1 MSRAYLN
8 RTELW
13 EKAQINSNSL
23 KFVKYETRNIVPR
36 YPYTPKRGVHED
48 TINWPP
54 KGIHLKLHFK
64 ASKADVT
71 INYELFDNVP
81 FLSKWVTVKANQ
93 NTKFQIE
100 AIEKISLN
108 WQWSQQ
114 GYGWLQIVP
123 DQPHGTKV
131 QWIREVLD
139 VTQFLL

>member
-1 MSRAYLN
+1 ML
-8 RTELW
+8 
-13 EKAQINSNSL
+13 QIKL
-23 KFVKYETRNIVPR
+23 EILFL
-36 YPYTPKRGVHED
+36 KRGVHEN

-64 ASKADVT
+64 ASKADVI

-131 QWIREVLD
+131 QWIREVLCTCD
-139 VTQFLL
+139 SISFVILMYP